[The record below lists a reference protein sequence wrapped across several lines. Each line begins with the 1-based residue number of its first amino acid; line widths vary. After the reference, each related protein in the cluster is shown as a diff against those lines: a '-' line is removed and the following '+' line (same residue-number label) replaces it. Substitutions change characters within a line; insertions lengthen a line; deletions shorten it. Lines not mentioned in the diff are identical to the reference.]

1 MWLCTWRKIP
11 LQEWLVGLT
20 HFLASSSLS
29 LILALKHNAVPY
41 WLDLHLMHVPLPLSF
56 SAQGLALLGDKMAKE
71 NGPSAKWAIKF
82 LSEEDTLLPFLG

>member
-1 MWLCTWRKIP
+1 M
-11 LQEWLVGLT
+11 GLT

-41 WLDLHLMHVPLPLSF
+41 WLDLHLMHVPLSLSLLVPK
-56 SAQGLALLGDKMAKE
+56 ALLALLGDKMAKE
-71 NGPSAKWAIKF
+71 NGPSTKWAIKF